1 MPDTIKPGTILI
13 RESTLL
19 PETLRFQS
27 EPCVPGWRL
36 VKDLDGCGLDRK
48 IREAG
53 WTSFCLAG
61 QLGAT
66 VSGIDEQKTLSRA
79 VEQILANLE
88 SAEFNCLEI
97 MRVASEVSKRFLG
110 VHYMTV
116 SAQSRHIQ
124 EGAPQSRAKDLP
136 LRDRAPSLLIETRH
150 SRLEAHVQSA
160 SFSRDYCEPLG
171 QVISPPLLNASQL
184 CEMGLRGFHL
194 DAMLGA
200 CCIRK
205 V

>member
-13 RESTLL
+13 KEGTLL
-19 PETLRFQS
+19 PETLRFES
-27 EPCVPGWRL
+27 EPCVSGWRS

-53 WTSFCLAG
+53 WTFFCLAG

-66 VSGIDEQKTLSRA
+66 VFGIDEQKTLSRA

-88 SAEFNCLEI
+88 PAEFNCLEI
-97 MRVASEVSKRFLG
+97 MRVTLEASKRFQG

-124 EGAPQSRAKDLP
+124 KSAPQSKAKDLP
-136 LRDRAPSLLIETRH
+136 VRDSVPSLLLDTKHR
-150 SRLEAHVQSA
+150 RLEAHVQSA
-160 SFSRDYCEPLG
+160 STPKGNNVSTG
-171 QVISPPLLNASQL
+171 T
-184 CEMGLRGFHL
+184 
-194 DAMLGA
+194 
-200 CCIRK
+200 K
-205 V
+205 